1 MFAASKGVPGVVA
14 VVPPTTEVG
23 GLTLVASGTYSLV
36 VPNGV
41 YQVSALAIGG
51 GGGAGG
57 SASGSVFAS
66 AGGGGGALSYSNNLV
81 VTPGETLTLVVG
93 TGGDAGL
100 AAGGTNGTSGGDSY
114 IARGATNLVLAKG
127 GSFGIAGGST
137 SGIGGGA
144 GGSAASGVGNTKYS
158 GGDGGNRG
166 APAGGGGGG
175 AAGYSGNGGAGNN
188 PSAPTAG
195 SGGGGGG
202 SYGYFAGGAGSNGGG
217 TLFYGQGT
225 SGAAGS
231 GTSPGSYSSQSG
243 GMGSSL
249 GGATRFISST
259 TESTGPGGGGGGV
272 TAGFNGISGLRGAVR
287 VLWGN
292 TPEFPSTSVT
302 LNTLSVVASAN
313 SSGNTITIPS
323 SVLPGDTVVLIDFS
337 TQGGSISIN
346 VPTGFTQIATF
357 DNNTGGGTPTFGR
370 MTMSYKQI
378 LSAAEGG
385 TSITGIGD
393 GFPKKIMLVIRGS
406 RGYGVSSSLS
416 VGGTAYT
423 VSTPPSQTASATSW
437 DSYAFGIPIVI
448 AGFYGS
454 SGISTST
461 DISFSN
467 GTFVAGPDN
476 TFWVGYRIYSQ
487 STTSYSDTISMTDRG
502 DNALCVV
509 STAGY

>member
-1 MFAASKGVPGVVA
+1 
-14 VVPPTTEVG
+14 
-23 GLTLVASGTYSLV
+23 
-36 VPNGV
+36 
-41 YQVSALAIGG
+41 
-51 GGGAGG
+51 
-57 SASGSVFAS
+57 
-66 AGGGGGALSYSNNLV
+66 
-81 VTPGETLTLVVG
+81 
-93 TGGDAGL
+93 
-100 AAGGTNGTSGGDSY
+100 
-114 IARGATNLVLAKG
+114 
-127 GSFGIAGGST
+127 
-137 SGIGGGA
+137 
-144 GGSAASGVGNTKYS
+144 
-158 GGDGGNRG
+158 
-166 APAGGGGGG
+166 
-175 AAGYSGNGGAGNN
+175 
-188 PSAPTAG
+188 
-195 SGGGGGG
+195 
-202 SYGYFAGGAGSNGGG
+202 
-217 TLFYGQGT
+217 
-225 SGAAGS
+225 
-231 GTSPGSYSSQSG
+231 
-243 GMGSSL
+243 MGSSL

-259 TESTGPGGGGGGV
+259 LLDTGPGGGGGGV
-272 TAGFNGISGLRGAVR
+272 TAGFNGVSGLRGAVR

-313 SSGNTITIPS
+313 SSGSTITIPS

-337 TQGGSISIN
+337 IQGGSIVNN
-346 VPTGFTQIATF
+346 VPTGFTQISTF
-357 DNNTGGGTPTFGR
+357 LNSTGGGTPTFGR

-385 TSITGIGD
+385 TSITGISD

-406 RGYGVSSSLS
+406 RGYSVSSSLS